1 MMQTEQLLLT
11 VLLDL
16 LLLPAEQAGRGV
28 FKLRLIG
35 VQGREKKPHVKC
47 HFLYQLFCHS
57 VFISSG

>member
-11 VLLDL
+11 VKGS
-16 LLLPAEQAGRGV
+16 AEQAGRGV